1 MVALIYVVVGVV
13 VLVLGT
19 VLLKVVLAQSAQLMQ
34 RAPEYALKTRIGTPV
49 WHGSGRRWSGS
60 IYSTCSAARVSD
72 PVGRKLVGPGVGRT
86 STRAGH
92 GRGALRR
99 RYLGPTFESP
109 VMWDTV
115 LLMAVIA
122 GLGPQRIA
130 SVVFILSRTRPIR
143 LLLAYVLGGFGMTLI
158 FGGVILFVLAEA
170 GVGPSS
176 VVPPE
181 IEIAVGMVALVVAA
195 LVASGLAARV
205 RDRSRSRHRRER
217 GVVAGGPPTSGRQ
230 RDVTQLP
237 GYERMPR

>member
-1 MVALIYVVVGVV
+1 
-13 VLVLGT
+13 
-19 VLLKVVLAQSAQLMQ
+19 
-34 RAPEYALKTRIGTPV
+34 
-49 WHGSGRRWSGS
+49 
-60 IYSTCSAARVSD
+60 
-72 PVGRKLVGPGVGRT
+72 
-86 STRAGH
+86 
-92 GRGALRR
+92 
-99 RYLGPTFESP
+99 
-109 VMWDTV
+109 
-115 LLMAVIA
+115 MAVIA

-237 GYERMPR
+237 GYERMPRRVQAALESESPWIAWVAGVMVGLPNLYLLAAIAAILDAGVETSSQIGALTVFSLVAFLHAVIPLTSFLVAPEATRDIADRLYAWLNAHGRRVVATLATVAGVYLLIKGISSL